1 MTATAPLP
9 RAPAHASQPYRG
21 IAIGFLGY
29 LLFSCGDAAV
39 KALGGKL
46 PVFEIGF
53 FSTLF
58 AALILLVL
66 RPREERWR
74 DAWRPRHP
82 KLVFLRGLT
91 GAAAGILAIYAFTT
105 LPFAEAY
112 ALIFLSPSI
121 ATVLSIFLLGE
132 HVRWRRWFAV
142 ALGFGGVLLIVRP
155 GFEEL
160 ALGHLAAFAVSFCAA
175 TTVIILRKLG
185 PTERRVSLLGAIIIA
200 ALLANGILM
209 LPGFRW
215 PTLAELPLL
224 ALAGGCAGLAQ
235 LCLVAATRLA
245 PANRVAPAQYSQMVW
260 AIIIGGLFFGELPD
274 GWATA
279 GIVLIALSGLITF
292 LREEARGGWWSRII
306 LQRDRT

>member
-1 MTATAPLP
+1 MHPTVP
-9 RAPAHASQPYRG
+9 PYKG
-21 IAIGFLGY
+21 IAIGFLAY
-29 LLFSCGDAAV
+29 LLFSCGDAGA

-46 PVFEIGF
+46 PVTEIGF

-58 AALILLVL
+58 AALVLLVL
-66 RPREERWR
+66 RPRGERWR

-82 KLVFLRGLT
+82 KLVLLRGLT
-91 GAAAGILAIYAFTT
+91 GAAAGILAIYAFIS

-132 HVRWRRWFAV
+132 LVGWRRWLAV
-142 ALGFGGVLLIVRP
+142 AFGFCGVMLIVRP

-175 TTVIILRKLG
+175 ITVIILRKLG
-185 PTERRVSLLGAIIIA
+185 PTERRVSLLGVVIA
-200 ALLANGILM
+200 ASLLANGVLM
-209 LPGFRW
+209 LPHFRW
-215 PTLAELPLL
+215 PGMAELPLL

-235 LCLVAATRLA
+235 FCLVAATRLA

-260 AIIIGGLFFGELPD
+260 AILIGGLFFAEFPD
-274 GWATA
+274 GLAQA
-279 GIVLIALSGLITF
+279 GIVLIAASGLFTF
-292 LREEARGGWWSRII
+292 MREEIRGGWWSRII